1 MIHISILI
9 QLASL
14 VSQLFIQ
21 LFLRGKPH
29 LHERMKRLPSCH
41 KKTPIA
47 KNDLSLNFYELAK
60 TSPLPSHKSFPINSS
75 GTISNATSTSTSHNP
90 TNINVNHMNINM
102 NMPSSSVGSSMNSYM
117 STVSADNTQ
126 GQDLLR
132 LLNQQGM
139 QHQQQQ
145 DQCIESMQQQQQ
157 QQNQDM
163 YVKMMHQL
171 QQRRM
176 NFPSLIN
183 SNTISAT
190 TTIQQP
196 TTSGATSVEPASTN
210 TSSNNDMSTNCITT
224 STSNASDINIHD
236 IMALRSIEH
245 TNELLV
251 QKLESLRR
259 GNVANP
265 IDMQQQLND
274 KSNHPNTNDK
284 SFSNITSTT
293 SSQLPEQPGSNSKSS
308 PSKSPSR

>member
-1 MIHISILI
+1 
-9 QLASL
+9 
-14 VSQLFIQ
+14 
-21 LFLRGKPH
+21 
-29 LHERMKRLPSCH
+29 
-41 KKTPIA
+41 
-47 KNDLSLNFYELAK
+47 
-60 TSPLPSHKSFPINSS
+60 
-75 GTISNATSTSTSHNP
+75 
-90 TNINVNHMNINM
+90 MNINM
-102 NMPSSSVGSSMNSYM
+102 NMPSSSVGSSMNSYT
-117 STVSADNTQ
+117 STVTADNTQ

-139 QHQQQQ
+139 QQQQPQ
-145 DQCIESMQQQQQ
+145 DKCIESMQQ

-163 YVKMMHQL
+163 YVTMMHQ

-183 SNTISAT
+183 SSTIST
-190 TTIQQP
+190 TTNIHQP
-196 TTSGATSVEPASTN
+196 TPSGATSVEPSASTT
-210 TSSNNDMSTNCITT
+210 TSSNNAMPNSIST

-251 QKLESLRR
+251 QKLESLRQ

-265 IDMQQQLND
+265 IDMQQHLND

-293 SSQLPEQPGSNSKSS
+293 SSQLPGKSEQPGSNSTSS

>member
-1 MIHISILI
+1 
-9 QLASL
+9 
-14 VSQLFIQ
+14 
-21 LFLRGKPH
+21 
-29 LHERMKRLPSCH
+29 
-41 KKTPIA
+41 
-47 KNDLSLNFYELAK
+47 
-60 TSPLPSHKSFPINSS
+60 
-75 GTISNATSTSTSHNP
+75 
-90 TNINVNHMNINM
+90 
-102 NMPSSSVGSSMNSYM
+102 MNSYM

-139 QHQQQQ
+139 QQQRPQEK
-145 DQCIESMQQQQQ
+145 CIESMQQQQQ

-163 YVKMMHQL
+163 YVTMMQQL

-183 SNTISAT
+183 SSTIST
-190 TTIQQP
+190 TTNIHQP
-196 TTSGATSVEPASTN
+196 TTSGATSVEPSASLT
-210 TSSNNDMSTNCITT
+210 TSSNNGMATNCITT

-245 TNELLV
+245 TNELMV
-251 QKLESLRR
+251 QKLESLRQ

-265 IDMQQQLND
+265 IDMHQHLND

-293 SSQLPEQPGSNSKSS
+293 SSQLPGKSEQPGSNSTSS